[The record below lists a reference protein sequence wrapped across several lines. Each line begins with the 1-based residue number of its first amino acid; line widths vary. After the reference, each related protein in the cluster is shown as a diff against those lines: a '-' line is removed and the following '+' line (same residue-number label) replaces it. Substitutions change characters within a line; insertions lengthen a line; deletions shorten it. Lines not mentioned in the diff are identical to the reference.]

1 MKNNNSINTAKSVF
15 INLLE
20 IIAFYASA
28 VSFVIILFQYVN
40 VLFPDELH
48 FLYQEVLSQIRVSM
62 SILIVSFPVYLAMS
76 FIINKELF
84 KNLMARDFKL
94 RKWLIY
100 FTLFITAI
108 VMIGDLITVIF
119 KFLDGELSIRFY
131 LKVLIIFIVSGG
143 IFWYYLWN
151 LKRKIQNKSNII
163 NKSLVFISSAIILAS
178 IISGFFI
185 VGSPAHQRSIKFDAQ
200 RINDLQITQSRI
212 IDYWINKNNLPE
224 NLNALTDN
232 IGGFNPLSD
241 PKTKN
246 FYEYNILS
254 NISFELCAL
263 FETSSY
269 NYKGISQF
277 KSPYATENWE
287 HNKGKTCFKRDID
300 PDIYNNRFPVL
311 EKAIIR

>member
-48 FLYQEVLSQIRVSM
+48 FYYQGALSQIRVSM
-62 SILIVSFPVYLAMS
+62 SVLIVSFPVYLAMS
-76 FIINKELF
+76 FMINKEIF
-84 KNLMARDFKL
+84 KNTGTRDFKL

-151 LKRKIQNKSNII
+151 LKRKIQNKYNII

-185 VGSPAHQRSIKFDAQ
+185 VGSPFHQRSVKFDAQ
-200 RINDLQITQSRI
+200 RINDLQLTQNRI
-212 IDYWINKNNLPE
+212 IDYWINKGNLPE

-232 IGGFNPLSD
+232 ISGFNPLLD
-241 PKTKN
+241 PKTKK

-254 NISFELCAL
+254 DISFELCAL
-263 FETSSY
+263 FETSSENY
-269 NYKGISQF
+269 NGVSQF
-277 KSPYATENWE
+277 KYPYATENWE
-287 HNKGKTCFKRDID
+287 YNQGKTCFKRDID
-300 PDIYNNRFPVL
+300 PDIYKNRFPVL
-311 EKAIIR
+311 EKAIPR